1 MEQVHPARPAAE
13 RMVEAQLRPRGITDE
28 RVLAAMAS
36 LPRHAFLPM
45 PVRDQAYEDHA
56 VPIGFDVTMSQ
67 PFVVA
72 WMTEALALEGDERVL
87 EVGTGSGY
95 QAALLG
101 RLARE
106 VYTIERVPVLAR
118 RARFTL
124 KALGI
129 DNVHV
134 FVGDGS
140 LGLPLHAPYDGILVT
155 AAAPSVPNE
164 LLAQLGRGGRLV
176 VPVGGAGIQS
186 LRLVQRDEDGQL
198 TIADRGGVVFV
209 PLVGERGF
217 HAPRWPHD

>member
-1 MEQVHPARPAAE
+1 
-13 RMVEAQLRPRGITDE
+13 MVATQLRARRIGDD

-36 LPRHAFLPM
+36 LPRHAFLPT
-45 PVRDQAYEDHA
+45 PVRGQAYEDHA

-67 PFVVA
+67 PFVVG
-72 WMTEALALEGDERVL
+72 WMTEALGLRGRERVL

-118 RARFTL
+118 RARWIL
-124 KALGI
+124 RALGL

-140 LGLPLHAPYDGILVT
+140 LGLPGHAPYDCILVT
-155 AAAPSVPNE
+155 AAAPSVADE
-164 LLAQLGRGGRLV
+164 WLAQLARGGRLV
-176 VPVGGAGIQS
+176 VPVGGGAIQS
-186 LRLVQRDEDGQL
+186 LRVIRRDEYGQL
-198 TIADRGGVVFV
+198 SFVDRGGVVFV

-217 HAPRWPHD
+217 RTPRSH